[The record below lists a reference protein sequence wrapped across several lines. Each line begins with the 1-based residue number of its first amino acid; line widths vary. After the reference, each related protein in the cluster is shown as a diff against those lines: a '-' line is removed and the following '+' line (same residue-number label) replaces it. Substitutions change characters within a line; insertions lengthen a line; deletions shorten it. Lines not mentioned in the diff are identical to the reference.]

1 MTPPP
6 SAAGLPL
13 VFVHGM
19 RVSGTM
25 WHPVI
30 DALGTRHPA
39 LAPDLPGHGSRRG
52 EPFTLSGAVAAVADA
67 IDELGGRAM
76 VIGLS
81 LGGYVATAT
90 AARHPERVSG
100 LMAMGCTAVPRGMLR
115 TAYRRA
121 ARLGGRHPEAANR
134 LSAYAFR
141 RALPAPLAEAMVA
154 GGLSS
159 ELMPSIIE
167 TVCGMDPV
175 SLLAA
180 YPGPVWL
187 VNGARDQLRRDERRF
202 LAACRDG
209 RLVVRP
215 RCGHLSVLSD
225 TAAVTRQILD
235 AATVVAARTHAP
247 TTADGT
253 VQEGAGR

>member
-6 SAAGLPL
+6 EPGLPL
-13 VFVHGM
+13 VLVHGM

-30 DALGTRHPA
+30 HALGTRHPTV
-39 LAPDLPGHGSRRG
+39 APDLPGHGSRRG
-52 EPFTLSGAVAAVADA
+52 EPFTLPGAVAAVADA
-67 IDELGGRAM
+67 IDEVGGRAM
-76 VIGLS
+76 LIGLS

-100 LMAMGCTAVPRGMLR
+100 LMAMGCTAVPRGVLR
-115 TAYRRA
+115 AAYRGA
-121 ARLGGRHPEAANR
+121 ARVAGRHPDGANR

-167 TVCGMDPV
+167 AVCGMDPL
-175 SLLAA
+175 SLLSA

-215 RCGHLSVLSD
+215 GCGHLSVLSD

-247 TTADGT
+247 ATAADAAR
-253 VQEGAGR
+253 EGAGR